1 MAEGKSIVQIGMIGF
16 GNVGQGLYRLLEKN
30 RTLIEAKVGAQIRI
44 KRIMVKDSAK
54 PRDVATPEGMLTT
67 RYEDILNDPEIDV
80 VLELMGGLEPARTYL
95 LDAMKKGKHI
105 VTANK
110 AVLSVHWDEII
121 ATARQNKV
129 DIYFEAAVCGGI
141 PVIQAIN
148 DGLAANN
155 ITSIYGI
162 VNGTTNFILQKMTE
176 EKKSFKEALQMA
188 QKKGLAEADPTLDIN
203 GMDAA
208 HKLAILASLAFSKRV
223 KVEDIY
229 VEGIDRITLQD
240 IEFAKEEFGRVVKL
254 FAIAEVEGDELEVR
268 VHPTL
273 IPEEHLLAKVDG
285 EYNGVL
291 VTGDFVGSTMYYGL
305 GAGNKPTA
313 SAVMSDL
320 IYVCRSVSDN
330 VAGEISNCWFLSDN
344 PQIKRLRKM
353 GDVKSRYYLKFTV
366 LDQAGVLSNISR
378 ILGEHQ
384 ISIASVIQKEQ
395 KKGDKVPVVIVTY
408 EAVEKNVQDALKKIN
423 GLPFI
428 QEETLLIRMDR
439 GE

>member
-1 MAEGKSIVQIGMIGF
+1 MADGKSIVQIGMVGF

-30 RTLIEAKVGAQIRI
+30 RTLIEAKVGAQMRI
-44 KRIMVKDSAK
+44 KRIMVKDLSK
-54 PRDVATPEGMLTT
+54 PREVATPEGMLTDK
-67 RYEDILNDPEIDV
+67 YEDILNDPEIDV
-80 VLELMGGLEPARTYL
+80 VLELMGGYEPARTYL
-95 LDAMKKGKHI
+95 LDAMNKGKHI

-176 EKKSFKEALQMA
+176 EKKSFKEALQTA

-208 HKLAILASLAFSKRV
+208 HKLAILTSLAFSKRV

-229 VEGIDRITLQD
+229 VEGIERITLQD

-291 VTGDFVGSTMYYGL
+291 VTGDFVGPTMYYGL

-344 PQIKRLRKM
+344 PQIKRLKKM
-353 GDVKSRYYLKFTV
+353 GDIKSRYYLKFTV
-366 LDQAGVLSNISR
+366 LDQVGVLSNISR

-408 EAVEKNVQDALKKIN
+408 EAVEKNVQEALKKIN

>member
-1 MAEGKSIVQIGMIGF
+1 MAENKSIIQVGMIGF
-16 GNVGQGLYRLLEKN
+16 GTVGQGVYRLLEKN
-30 RTLIEAKVGAQIRI
+30 RSEIESKIGAQLRI
-44 KRIMVKDSAK
+44 KKIID
-54 PRDVATPEGMLTT
+54 RDWSKTRDITVPESMMGTQFDEIVT
-67 RYEDILNDPEIDV
+67 DPDIDII
-80 VLELMGGLEPARTYL
+80 LELIGGYEPARTYI
-95 LDAMKKGKHI
+95 LDAMRRGKHV

-121 ATARQNKV
+121 QTARQHKV
-129 DIYFEAAVCGGI
+129 DIYFEAAVCSGT

-148 DGLAANN
+148 DGLAPNN

-176 EKKSFKEALQMA
+176 EKKTFKEALLMA

-208 HKLAILASLAFSKRV
+208 HKLSILASLAFSKRV

-229 VEGIDRITLQD
+229 VEGIEKISVQD
-240 IEFAKEEFGRVVKL
+240 IEFAREEFGRVVKL

-273 IPEEHLLAKVDG
+273 IPEDHLLAKVDG

-291 VTGDFVGSTMYYGL
+291 VTGDWVGTTMYYGL
-305 GAGNKPTA
+305 GAGQRPTA
-313 SAVMSDL
+313 SGVVSDL
-320 IYVCRSVSDN
+320 IYVGRAVHDN
-330 VAGEISNCWFLSDN
+330 IAGEISNAWFLSDN
-344 PQIKRLRKM
+344 PQIKRLKKM
-353 GDVKSRYYLKFTV
+353 GDIKSRYYLKFTV
-366 LDQAGVLSNISR
+366 LDQVGVLSAISR

-408 EAVEKNVQDALKKIN
+408 EAVEKNVQEALKKIN
-423 GLPFI
+423 GLPFV

>member
-1 MAEGKSIVQIGMIGF
+1 MADGKSIVQIGMIGF

-30 RTLIEAKVGAQIRI
+30 RTLIEAKVGAQMRI
-44 KRIMVKDSAK
+44 KRIMVKDLSK
-54 PRDVATPEGMLTT
+54 PREVSTPEGMLTDK
-67 RYEDILNDPEIDV
+67 YEEILNDPEIDV
-80 VLELMGGLEPARTYL
+80 VLELMGGYEPARTYL
-95 LDAMKKGKHI
+95 LDAMNKGKHI

-155 ITSIYGI
+155 IMSIYGI

-176 EKKSFKEALQMA
+176 EKKSFKEALQTA

-208 HKLAILASLAFSKRV
+208 HKLAILTSLAFSKRV
-223 KVEDIY
+223 RVEDIY
-229 VEGIDRITLQD
+229 VEGIERITLQD

-273 IPEEHLLAKVDG
+273 IPQEHLLAKVDG

-291 VTGDFVGSTMYYGL
+291 VTGDFVGTTMYYGL

-344 PQIKRLRKM
+344 PQIKRLKKM
-353 GDVKSRYYLKFTV
+353 GDIKSRYYLKFTV
-366 LDQAGVLSNISR
+366 LDQVGVLSNISR

-408 EAVEKNVQDALKKIN
+408 EAVEKNVQEALKKIN

>member
-1 MAEGKSIVQIGMIGF
+1 MADGKPIIQVGMIGF
-16 GNVGQGLYRLLEKN
+16 GTVGQGVYRLLEKN
-30 RTLIEAKVGAQIRI
+30 RSEIEAKIGAQLKI
-44 KRIMVKDSAK
+44 KKIIDKDWTT
-54 PRDVATPEGMLTT
+54 PRDVAIPEELKGSQFDEIVTDP
-67 RYEDILNDPEIDV
+67 DIDII
-80 VLELMGGLEPARTYL
+80 LELIGGLEPARTFI
-95 LDAMKKGKHI
+95 LDAIRRGKHV

-121 ATARQNKV
+121 QTARQHKV
-129 DIYFEAAVCGGI
+129 DIYFEAAVCSGT

-162 VNGTTNFILQKMTE
+162 LNGTSNFILQKMTE
-176 EKKSFKEALQMA
+176 EKKTFKEAIQMA

-208 HKLAILASLAFSKRV
+208 HKLSILASLAFSKRV

-229 VEGIDRITLQD
+229 VEGIEKITAQD
-240 IEFAKEEFGRVVKL
+240 IEFAREEFGRVVKL
-254 FAIAEVEGDELEVR
+254 FAIAELEGDELEVR

-273 IPEEHLLAKVDG
+273 IPEDHLLAKVDG

-291 VTGDFVGSTMYYGL
+291 VTGDFVGTTMYYGL
-305 GAGNKPTA
+305 GAGQRPTA
-313 SAVMSDL
+313 SGVMSDL
-320 IYVCRSVSDN
+320 IYVGRAVHDN
-330 VAGEISNCWFLSDN
+330 IAGEISNAWFINDN
-344 PQIKRLRKM
+344 PQIKRIRKM
-353 GDVKSRYYLKFTV
+353 GDVKCRYFLKFSV
-366 LDQAGVLSNISR
+366 LDQAGVLSNIAR

-408 EAVEKNVQDALKKIN
+408 EAVEKNVQEALKKIN
-423 GLPFI
+423 GLPFVR
-428 QEETLLIRMDR
+428 EETLLIRMDR

>member
-1 MAEGKSIVQIGMIGF
+1 MADNKSIIQVGMIGF
-16 GNVGQGLYRLLEKN
+16 GTVGQGVYRLLEKN
-30 RTLIEAKVGAQIRI
+30 RSEIEAKIGAPIRI
-44 KRIMVKDSAK
+44 KKIIDKDWSL
-54 PRDVATPEGMLTT
+54 PRDVSVPEEMKGTQFDEIVT
-67 RYEDILNDPEIDV
+67 DPDIDII
-80 VLELMGGLEPARTYL
+80 LELIGGYEPARTFI
-95 LDAMKKGKHI
+95 LDAMRRGKHV

-121 ATARQNKV
+121 QTARQHKV
-129 DIYFEAAVCGGI
+129 DIYFEAAVCSGT

-148 DGLAANN
+148 DGLAPNN
-155 ITSIYGI
+155 IISIYGI
-162 VNGTTNFILQKMTE
+162 LNGTSNFVLQKMTE
-176 EKKSFKEALQMA
+176 EKKTFKEAIQMA

-208 HKLAILASLAFSKRV
+208 HKLSILASLAFSKRV

-229 VEGIDRITLQD
+229 VEGIERISAQD
-240 IEFAKEEFGRVVKL
+240 IDFAREEFGRVVKL
-254 FAIAEVEGDELEVR
+254 FAIAELEGDELEVR

-273 IPEEHLLAKVDG
+273 IPADHLLAKVDG

-291 VTGDFVGSTMYYGL
+291 VKGDWIGTTMYYGL
-305 GAGNKPTA
+305 GAGQRPTA
-313 SAVMSDL
+313 SGVVSDL
-320 IYVCRSVSDN
+320 IYVSRAVHDN
-330 VAGEISNCWFLSDN
+330 IAGEISNAWFLSDN
-344 PQIKRLRKM
+344 PQIKRIRKM
-353 GDVKSRYYLKFTV
+353 SDVKCRYYLKFTV
-366 LDQAGVLSNISR
+366 LDQVGVLSNISR

-408 EAVEKNVQDALKKIN
+408 EAQEKNVQEALKKIN
-423 GLPFI
+423 GLPFV

>member
-1 MAEGKSIVQIGMIGF
+1 MSEKSIIQVGLVGF
-16 GNVGQGLYRLLEKN
+16 GTIGQGVYRLLEKN
-30 RTLIEAKVGAQIRI
+30 RPLIEAKIGAGLRI
-44 KRIMVKDSAK
+44 KKIVDKDLDR
-54 PRDVATPEGMLTT
+54 PREVSPPPGLMSSNFD
-67 RYEDILNDPEIDV
+67 DIVTDPEIDI
-80 VLELMGGLEPARTYL
+80 VLELMGGVEPARSFL
-95 LDAMKKGKHI
+95 LDAMRHGKHI

-110 AVLSVHWDEII
+110 AVLSTHWDEII
-121 ATARQNKV
+121 ETARQQKV
-129 DIYFEAAVCGGI
+129 DIYFEASVCSGV
-141 PVIQAIN
+141 PVIQSIN
-148 DGLAANN
+148 DGLAPNN

-176 EKKSFKEALQMA
+176 EKKSFKEAIQMA

-208 HKLAILASLAFSKRV
+208 HKLSILASLAFSKRV

-229 VEGIDRITLQD
+229 VEGIERITVQD
-240 IEFAKEEFGRVVKL
+240 IEFAREEFGLVVKL

-291 VTGDFVGSTMYYGL
+291 VKGDFIGTTMFYGL
-305 GAGNKPTA
+305 GAGQKPTA
-313 SAVMSDL
+313 SGVMSDL
-320 IYVCRSVSDN
+320 IYLSRSIHDN

-344 PQIKRLRKM
+344 PQIKRIRKM
-353 GDVKSRYYLKFTV
+353 EDIKSRYYLKFSV

-378 ILGEHQ
+378 ILGESQ

-408 EAVEKNVQDALKKIN
+408 EAVEKNVQEALKKIN
-423 GLPFI
+423 GLPFVC
-428 QEETLLIRMDR
+428 EETLLIRMDK

>member
-1 MAEGKSIVQIGMIGF
+1 MAPGKSVIQIGMIGF
-16 GNVGQGLYRLLEKN
+16 GNVGQGVYRLLEKN
-30 RTLIEAKVGAQIRI
+30 RALIEAKVGAQIL
-44 KRIMVKDSAK
+44 VKKILVRDPAK
-54 PRDVATPEGMLTT
+54 PRDVPVPDGMLTA
-67 RYEDILNDPEIDV
+67 RYEDVVADPEIDV
-80 VLELMGGLEPARTYL
+80 VLELMGGIEPTRSYL
-95 LDAMKKGKHI
+95 LDAMGRGKHI

-110 AVLSVHWDEII
+110 AVLSTHWDEII
-121 ATARQNKV
+121 ETARQHKV

-141 PVIQAIN
+141 PVIQALN

-155 ITSIYGI
+155 ILSIYGI

-176 EKKSFKEALQMA
+176 EKKSFKDALQTA

-229 VEGIDRITLQD
+229 VEGIERITVQD
-240 IEFAKEEFGRVVKL
+240 IEFAREEFGRVVKL
-254 FAIAEVEGDELEVR
+254 FAIAEAEGDELEVR

-273 IPEEHLLAKVDG
+273 IPEDHLLAKVDG

-291 VTGDFVGSTMYYGL
+291 VTGDFVGTTMYYGL
-305 GAGNKPTA
+305 GAGSKPTA

-344 PQIKRLRKM
+344 PQIKRIKKM
-353 GDVKSRYYLKFTV
+353 GDVTSRYYLKFTV

-408 EAVEKNVQDALKKIN
+408 EAIERNVQEALKKIN
-423 GLPFI
+423 GLPFVR
-428 QEETLLIRMDR
+428 EETLLIRMDR

>member
-1 MAEGKSIVQIGMIGF
+1 MAEGKSVIQVGMIGF
-16 GNVGQGLYRLLEKN
+16 GNVGQGVYRLLEKN
-30 RTLIEAKVGAQIRI
+30 RALIEAKVGAQMRI
-44 KRIMVKDSAK
+44 KKIVVRDLAK
-54 PRDVATPEGMLTT
+54 QREVTVPEGMMTDK
-67 RYEDILNDPEIDV
+67 YEDILNDEEIDV
-80 VLELMGGLEPARTYL
+80 VLELMGGYEPARTYL

-141 PVIQAIN
+141 PVIQALN

-155 ITSIYGI
+155 IMSIYGI

-229 VEGIDRITLQD
+229 VEGIDRISLQD

-273 IPEEHLLAKVDG
+273 IPQEHLLAKVDG

-291 VTGDFVGSTMYYGL
+291 VTGDFVGTTMYYGL

-344 PQIKRLRKM
+344 PQIKRIKKI
-353 GDVKSRYYLKFTV
+353 GDIKSRYYLKFSV
-366 LDQAGVLSNISR
+366 LDQVGVLSAIAR

-408 EAVEKNVQDALKKIN
+408 EAVEKNVQEALKKIN

>member
-1 MAEGKSIVQIGMIGF
+1 MADGKSIVQIGMIGF

-30 RTLIEAKVGAQIRI
+30 RTLIEAKVGAQMRI
-44 KRIMVKDSAK
+44 KRIMVKDLTK
-54 PRDVATPEGMLTT
+54 GREVATPEGMLTDK
-67 RYEDILNDPEIDV
+67 YEDILNDPEIDV
-80 VLELMGGLEPARTYL
+80 VLELMGGYEPARTYL

-176 EKKSFKEALQMA
+176 EKKSFKEALQTA

-208 HKLAILASLAFSKRV
+208 HKLAILTSLAFSKRV

-229 VEGIDRITLQD
+229 VEGIERITLQD

-273 IPEEHLLAKVDG
+273 IPQEHLLAKVDG

-291 VTGDFVGSTMYYGL
+291 VTGDFVGTTMYYGL

-344 PQIKRLRKM
+344 PQIKRIKKI
-353 GDVKSRYYLKFTV
+353 GDIKSRYYLKFTV

-408 EAVEKNVQDALKKIN
+408 EAVEKNVQEALKKIN

>member
-1 MAEGKSIVQIGMIGF
+1 MAEKSVIQIGMVGF

-30 RTLIEAKVGAQIRI
+30 RALIEGKIGAQAKIKKILVQDPAKVREVPI
-44 KRIMVKDSAK
+44 
-54 PRDVATPEGMLTT
+54 PEGLLASSFD
-67 RYEDILNDPEIDV
+67 EILNDPEIDIV
-80 VLELMGGLEPARTYL
+80 VELMGGYEPARTYL
-95 LDAMKKGKHI
+95 LEAMKKGKHI

-110 AVLSVHWDEII
+110 AVVSVHWDELIQ
-121 ATARQNKV
+121 TAREQKV

-176 EKKSFKEALQMA
+176 EKKTFKEALQMA

-223 KVEDIY
+223 KVEDIH
-229 VEGIDRITLQD
+229 VEGIDRITVQD

-273 IPEEHLLAKVDG
+273 IPDDHLLAKVDG

-291 VTGDFVGSTMYYGL
+291 VTGDFVGTTMYYGL
-305 GAGNKPTA
+305 GAGPKPTA

-320 IYVCRSVSDN
+320 IYVSRAVHDN
-330 VAGEISNCWFLSDN
+330 VAGETSNSWFLSDN
-344 PQIKRLRKM
+344 PQVKRIRKM
-353 GDVKSRYYLKFTV
+353 GDIKSRYYLKFTV
-366 LDQAGVLSNISR
+366 LDQVGVLSAISR
-378 ILGEHQ
+378 ILGENQ

-408 EAVEKNVQDALKKIN
+408 EAIEKNVQEALKKIN

>member
-1 MAEGKSIVQIGMIGF
+1 M
-16 GNVGQGLYRLLEKN
+16 
-30 RTLIEAKVGAQIRI
+30 RI
-44 KRIMVKDSAK
+44 KKILVKDPAK
-54 PRDVATPEGMLTT
+54 TREVAVPPEMMAAT
-67 RYEDILNDPEIDV
+67 YDEIVIDPDIDII
-80 VLELMGGLEPARTYL
+80 LELVGGLEPARTYL
-95 LDAMKKGKHI
+95 LDAMRRGKHI

-121 ATARQNKV
+121 QTARQHKV

-148 DGLAANN
+148 DGLAPNN
-155 ITSIYGI
+155 ITSLNGI

-176 EKKSFKEALQMA
+176 EKKTFKEALQMA

-208 HKLAILASLAFSKRV
+208 HKLVILASLAFSKKV
-223 KVEDIY
+223 KVDDIY
-229 VEGIDRITLQD
+229 VEGIERITVQD

-254 FAIAEVEGDELEVR
+254 LAIAKVEDDELEVR

-273 IPEEHLLAKVDG
+273 IPEDHLLAKVDG

-291 VTGDFVGSTMYYGL
+291 VTGDFVGTTMYYGL
-305 GAGNKPTA
+305 GAGQMPTA
-313 SAVMSDL
+313 SAVVSDL
-320 IYVCRSVSDN
+320 IYVGRSVHDN

-344 PQIKRLRKM
+344 PQIKKIKKM
-353 GDVKSRYYLKFTV
+353 EDVVCRYYLKFTV

-384 ISIASVIQKEQ
+384 ISIASVIQKER

-408 EAVEKNVQDALKKIN
+408 GAVEKNVQEALKKIN

>member
-1 MAEGKSIVQIGMIGF
+1 MEGAKSIVQIGMIGF

-30 RTLIEAKVGAQIRI
+30 RTLIEAKVGAQIKI
-44 KRIMVKDSAK
+44 KRIMVKDLAK
-54 PRDVATPEGMLTT
+54 TREVTVPEGMLTDK
-67 RYEDILNDPEIDV
+67 YEDIVDDADIDV
-80 VLELMGGLEPARTYL
+80 VLELMGGYEPARTYL
-95 LDAMKKGKHI
+95 LDAMNKGKHI

-121 ATARQNKV
+121 QTARQNKV

-155 ITSIYGI
+155 IMSIYGI

-176 EKKSFKEALQMA
+176 EKKSFKDALQMA

-273 IPEEHLLAKVDG
+273 IPQEHLLAKVDG

-344 PQIKRLRKM
+344 PQIKRLKKM
-353 GDVKSRYYLKFTV
+353 GDIKSRYYLKFTV
-366 LDQAGVLSNISR
+366 LDQVGVLSNISR

-408 EAVEKNVQDALKKIN
+408 EAVEKNVQEALKKIN

>member
-1 MAEGKSIVQIGMIGF
+1 MVDKSIIKIGMVGF
-16 GNVGQGLYRLLEKN
+16 GTVGQGVYRLLEKN
-30 RTLIEAKVGAQIRI
+30 RSLIEAKVGAQMVI
-44 KRIMVKDSAK
+44 KKIVDREPAK
-54 PRDVATPEGMLTT
+54 AIEQGVPPEMISSNFD
-67 RYEDILNDPEIDV
+67 DIVTDPEIDII
-80 VLELMGGLEPARTYL
+80 LELIGGYEPARTFI
-95 LDAMKKGKHI
+95 LDAMRRGKHV

-121 ATARQNKV
+121 QTARQHKV
-129 DIYFEAAVCGGI
+129 DIYFEAAVCSGT

-176 EKKSFKEALQMA
+176 EKKTFKEALLMA
-188 QKKGLAEADPTLDIN
+188 QKRGLAEADPTLDIN

-223 KVEDIY
+223 RVEDIY
-229 VEGIDRITLQD
+229 VEGIERITYQD

-254 FAIAEVEGDELEVR
+254 FAIAEVEGEELEVR

-273 IPEEHLLAKVDG
+273 IPEDHLLAKVDG

-291 VTGDFVGSTMYYGL
+291 VTGDFVGTTMYYGL
-305 GAGNKPTA
+305 GAGQKPTA
-313 SAVMSDL
+313 SAVISDL
-320 IYVCRSVSDN
+320 IYVGRSVHDN
-330 VAGEISNCWFLSDN
+330 VAGEISNCWFVSDN
-344 PQIKRLRKM
+344 PQIKRLKKM

-366 LDQAGVLSNISR
+366 LDQVGVLSAISR

-408 EAVEKNVQDALKKIN
+408 EALEKNVQEALKKIN

-428 QEETLLIRMDR
+428 QEETLLIRMER

>member
-1 MAEGKSIVQIGMIGF
+1 MADNKSIIQIGMIGF
-16 GNVGQGLYRLLEKN
+16 GNVGQGVYRLLEKN
-30 RTLIEAKVGAQIRI
+30 RSLIESKIGAQMRI
-44 KRIMVKDSAK
+44 KRIVVRDLAK
-54 PRDVATPEGMLTT
+54 SRDVTVPEGMLTT
-67 RYEDILNDPEIDV
+67 NFDDVLNDPEIDI
-80 VLELMGGLEPARTYL
+80 VLELMGGYEPTRTYL
-95 LDAMKKGKHI
+95 LDAMRKGKHI

-110 AVLSVHWDEII
+110 AVLSMHWEEII
-121 ATARQNKV
+121 QTAREQKV

-141 PVIQAIN
+141 PVVQAIN
-148 DGLAANN
+148 DGLAPNN

-176 EKKSFKEALQMA
+176 EKKTFKEALQMA

-229 VEGIDRITLQD
+229 VEGIERITVQD

-254 FAIAEVEGDELEVR
+254 FAIAEVEGEELEVR

-273 IPEEHLLAKVDG
+273 IPEDHLLAKVDG

-291 VTGDFVGSTMYYGL
+291 VTGDFVGTTMYYGL
-305 GAGNKPTA
+305 GAGKQPTA

-320 IYVCRSVSDN
+320 IYVGRSVHDN
-330 VAGEISNCWFLSDN
+330 VAGEISNCWFLNDN
-344 PQIKRLRKM
+344 PQIKRIKKM
-353 GDVKSRYYLKFTV
+353 GDIKSRYFLKFSV
-366 LDQAGVLSNISR
+366 LDQAGVLSAISR
-378 ILGEHQ
+378 ILGEHR
-384 ISIASVIQKEQ
+384 ISIASVIKKEQ
-395 KKGDKVPVVIVTY
+395 KKGDKVRVVIVTY
-408 EAVEKNVQDALKKIN
+408 EAKEEDVQEALKKIN
-423 GLPFI
+423 GLPFVR
-428 QEETLLIRMDR
+428 EETLLIRMDR

>member
-1 MAEGKSIVQIGMIGF
+1 MAENKSVIQIGMIGF
-16 GNVGQGLYRLLEKN
+16 GNVGQGVYRLLEKN
-30 RTLIEAKVGAQIRI
+30 RSLIESKIGAQMRI
-44 KRIMVKDSAK
+44 KRIVVRDLAK
-54 PRDVATPEGMLTT
+54 PRDVTVPEGMLTT
-67 RYEDILNDPEIDV
+67 SYDDILSDPEIDI
-80 VLELMGGLEPARTYL
+80 VLELMGGYEPARTYL
-95 LDAMKKGKHI
+95 LEAMRKGKHI

-110 AVLSVHWDEII
+110 AVLSMHWDEII
-121 ATARQNKV
+121 QTAQQQKV

-141 PVIQAIN
+141 PVVQAIN

-176 EKKSFKEALQMA
+176 EKKSYKEALQMA

-203 GMDAA
+203 GMDSA
-208 HKLAILASLAFSKRV
+208 HKLAILSSLAFSKKV

-229 VEGIDRITLQD
+229 VEGIDRITVQD
-240 IEFAKEEFGRVVKL
+240 IEFAKEEFGLVVKL

-273 IPEEHLLAKVDG
+273 IPQDHLLAKVDG

-291 VTGDFVGSTMYYGL
+291 VTGDFVGTTMYYGL

-320 IYVCRSVSDN
+320 IYVGRSVHDN

-344 PQIKRLRKM
+344 PQIKRIKKM
-353 GDVKSRYYLKFTV
+353 GDIKSRYFLKFSV
-366 LDQAGVLSNISR
+366 LDQAGVLSAISR
-378 ILGEHQ
+378 ILGEHR

-408 EAVEKNVQDALKKIN
+408 EAKEEDVQEALKKIN
-423 GLPFI
+423 GLPFVR
-428 QEETLLIRMDR
+428 EETLLIRMDR

>member
-30 RTLIEAKVGAQIRI
+30 RTLIEAKVGAQIKI
-44 KRIMVKDSAK
+44 KRIMVKDLAK
-54 PRDVATPEGMLTT
+54 VREVAVPEGMLTDK
-67 RYEDILNDPEIDV
+67 YEDIANDPDIDV
-80 VLELMGGLEPARTYL
+80 VLELMGGYEPARTYL
-95 LDAMKKGKHI
+95 LDAMSKGKHI

-121 ATARQNKV
+121 QTARQNKV

-155 ITSIYGI
+155 IMSIYGI

-176 EKKSFKEALQMA
+176 EKKSFKDALQMA

-273 IPEEHLLAKVDG
+273 IPQEHLLAKVDG

-344 PQIKRLRKM
+344 PQIKRLKKM
-353 GDVKSRYYLKFTV
+353 GDIKSRYYLKFTV
-366 LDQAGVLSNISR
+366 LDQVGVLSNISR

-408 EAVEKNVQDALKKIN
+408 EAVEKNVQEALKKIN

>member
-1 MAEGKSIVQIGMIGF
+1 MAEKVIQIGMVGF
-16 GNVGQGLYRLLEKN
+16 GNVGQGVYRLLEKN
-30 RTLIEAKVGAQIRI
+30 RSLIEAKIGAPMSI
-44 KRIMVKDSAK
+44 KKIAVRDLAK
-54 PRDVATPEGMLTT
+54 PREVTVPEGMLTANFD
-67 RYEDILNDPEIDV
+67 DIVTDPEIDI
-80 VLELMGGLEPARTYL
+80 VLELMGGTEPARAYL
-95 LDAMKKGKHI
+95 LDAMRRGKHI

-121 ATARQNKV
+121 QTARQHKV

-176 EKKSFKEALQMA
+176 EKKTFKEALQMA

-229 VEGIDRITLQD
+229 VEGIERITVQD

-254 FAIAEVEGDELEVR
+254 FAIAEVEGEELEVR
-268 VHPTL
+268 VNPTL
-273 IPEEHLLAKVDG
+273 IPEDHLLAKVDG

-305 GAGNKPTA
+305 GAGQKPTA
-313 SAVMSDL
+313 SAVLSDL
-320 IYVCRSVSDN
+320 IYVGRSVHDN

-344 PQIKRLRKM
+344 PRIKRIKKM
-353 GDVKSRYYLKFTV
+353 GDVKSRYYLKFSV

-408 EAVEKNVQDALKKIN
+408 EAMEKDVQDALKKIN
-423 GLPFI
+423 GLPFVR
-428 QEETLLIRMDR
+428 EETLLIRMDR